1 MQWGEKFSK
10 QRKEYEKKIHNTRK
24 SLATAKTFKKKERI
38 LTTRKNLSHEKRN
51 FHTLV
56 EKFSQQK
63 REKSKILATVK
74 VLSQQNSIK
83 TLVVEG
89 KSKAVVIQS
98 IILYFPIQ

>member
-1 MQWGEKFSK
+1 MKKKFTTPEKVSQLQK
-10 QRKEYEKKIHNTRK
+10 H
-24 SLATAKTFKKKERI
+24 LKKKERI
-38 LTTRKNLSHEKRN
+38 LTTRKNLSHQKRN

>member
-24 SLATAKTFKKKERI
+24 SLATAKTLKKKRI
-38 LTTRKNLSHEKRN
+38 LTTRKNLSHQKRN